1 VPIARYFI
9 VVGSAL
15 IVLLLIAGWSLPET
29 PSGFSGRPEIIERA
43 AIRIRSEH
51 KWPEKVV
58 LDTNQP
64 TFSPRPIEVM
74 QNHQS
79 VDTFV
84 DEVTDQTVPDVV
96 AWQNPDVQPIAARR
110 APARAERRNRT
121 FSSSHVVRTRKRHGR
136 PALGAGQECCRLEW
150 ESRPLLSVDASR
162 RRVARRDLWMGWHL
176 PEAN

>member
-29 PSGFSGRPEIIERA
+29 TSGFSGRPEIIERA

-74 QNHQS
+74 PNHQS
-79 VDTFV
+79 VDTF

-96 AWQNPDVQPIAARR
+96 TWQNSDVQPIAARR
-110 APARAERRNRT
+110 APARAEHRNRT
-121 FSSSHVVRTRKRHGR
+121 FSSSHVARTRKRHGR
-136 PALGAGQECCRLEW
+136 PAFGTGQECCRFEW
-150 ESRPLLSVDASR
+150 ETRPLLSVDASR
-162 RRVARRDLWMGWHL
+162 RRVARRGLWLGWRL
-176 PEAN
+176 PKAN

>member
-15 IVLLLIAGWSLPET
+15 IVLLLIAAWSLPET
-29 PSGFSGRPEIIERA
+29 RSGFSGRPEIIERA

-74 QNHQS
+74 PNES
-79 VDTFV
+79 VYTF
-84 DEVTDQTVPDVV
+84 DKVTDQTVPDVV
-96 AWQNPDVQPIAARR
+96 AWQNPDVQQIAARR
-110 APARAERRNRT
+110 APAGAERRKRT
-121 FSSSHVVRTRKRHGR
+121 FASSHVVRTRKRHWR
-136 PALGAGQECCRLEW
+136 PALGTGQECCRLEW
-150 ESRPLLSVDASR
+150 ESRPLLSVEASR
-162 RRVARRDLWMGWHL
+162 RRVARRELWMGWHL

>member
-1 VPIARYFI
+1 MPIARYFI

-15 IVLLLIAGWSLPET
+15 VVLLLIAGLSLPEI

-64 TFSPRPIEVM
+64 TFSPQPIEVM
-74 QNHQS
+74 PNHQS
-79 VDTFV
+79 VDNF
-84 DEVTDQTVPDVV
+84 DEVTDQTVPVV
-96 AWQNPDVQPIAARR
+96 AWQHPDVQPIAARR
-110 APARAERRNRT
+110 APARAERR
-121 FSSSHVVRTRKRHGR
+121 SHVVRTRKRHGR
-136 PALGAGQECCRLEW
+136 PALGTGQECCRLEW

-176 PEAN
+176 PKAN